1 MEVKTKR
8 KDEFKLLAD
17 GITDMTA
24 HMKKLVTGLKD
35 VNGELT
41 KAATGMAS
49 ASDNFLQTSRN
60 IQSEIQEI
68 DLGVENL

>member
-1 MEVKTKR
+1 
-8 KDEFKLLAD
+8 
-17 GITDMTA
+17 MTA

-49 ASDNFLQTSRN
+49 ASDNFLQTSRD

>member
-1 MEVKTKR
+1 MKTKR

-17 GITDMTA
+17 GMTA

-49 ASDNFLQTSRN
+49 ASDNFLQTSRD